1 MNKHNRITAMIIT
14 VLIVAAFSCKKSSS
28 NQGPEPDGFGIDHTC
43 TDLALIPSAWLDSAK
58 TLKVHYA
65 HTSHGSQIN
74 TGLERIETADPTYN
88 AAVTEMSLPSEAGAL
103 CVFDGQETEAY
114 VTPDLYWQT
123 GQGMNYTR
131 DVLNHNPA
139 IRVSIWA
146 WCTQLDGY
154 GEAEVQEY
162 LDSISVLETEFPGV
176 TFVYMTGNAQAE
188 GAEGGNRQARNQQI
202 RQYCKD
208 HNKTLFDFAD
218 LDCWWF
224 NSGSDAWE
232 YYNYEL
238 DGSWIPAEHPHF
250 AGDEAGHTTY
260 ESCEQKGRAFWWL
273 MARICGWPG
282 N

>member
-1 MNKHNRITAMIIT
+1 MNNKTGISSMILMILT
-14 VLIVAAFSCKKSSS
+14 IVAMSCKKNNS
-28 NQGPEPDGFGIDHTC
+28 NQGPAPDGFGIDHTC
-43 TDLALIPSAWLDSAK
+43 TDLAQIPTEWLDSAK

-74 TGLERIETADPTYN
+74 TGLERIEASDAAYSV
-88 AAVTEMSLPSEAGAL
+88 AVTEMAMPIEAGAL
-103 CVFDGQETEAY
+103 CIFDGQEIEAY

-123 GQGMNYTR
+123 GQGMSYTR

-154 GEAEVQEY
+154 TEGEVQEY
-162 LDSISVLETEFPGV
+162 LDSISVLEDSFPNV

-188 GAEGGNRQARNQQI
+188 GSEGGNRHARNQQI
-202 RQYCKD
+202 RQYCED
-208 HNKTLFDFAD
+208 HGKTLFDFAD

-224 NSGSDAWE
+224 NSGTNAWE

-238 DGSWIPAEHPHF
+238 DGSWIPAEHPQF
-250 AGDEAGHTTY
+250 AGDEAGHTTFA
-260 ESCEQKGRAFWWL
+260 SCEQKGRAFWWL
-273 MARICGWPG
+273 MARIAGWSG